1 MTEIVKITL
10 PFERLTQD
18 DRIVNHPDTVEN
30 SLICFFNC
38 DTVENYDIHPIVIK
52 SQLISDTVENF

>member
-30 SLICFFNC
+30 C
-38 DTVENYDIHPIVIK
+38 DIHPIVIK
-52 SQLISDTVENF
+52 SQLISDTVENY